1 MVFGRQLKRNVR
13 QMAEDMTKPAL
24 PIIGAALYT
33 VWGALHLFA
42 ASSVYQLAAS
52 FDPGMV
58 QGRLYQSAW
67 NLLFFAVFAIVVAV
81 FFNRNNTRTGYWL
94 NLVVVSVTDIG
105 FIAFVLM
112 PGYLP
117 VWPGVL
123 GPIFWVASAVVT
135 TLARR
140 QESHEVSH

>member
-1 MVFGRQLKRNVR
+1 
-13 QMAEDMTKPAL
+13 MTKPVL
-24 PIIGAALYT
+24 PMIGAALYT
-33 VWGALHLFA
+33 VWGLLHLMAA
-42 ASSVYQLAAS
+42 ASVYRLATS

-81 FFNRNNTRTGYWL
+81 FFNRKNTRTGYWL

-105 FIAFVLM
+105 FIAFVMM

-123 GPIFWVASAVVT
+123 GPFFWVAGAVVT

-140 QESHEVSH
+140 QESHDAPR